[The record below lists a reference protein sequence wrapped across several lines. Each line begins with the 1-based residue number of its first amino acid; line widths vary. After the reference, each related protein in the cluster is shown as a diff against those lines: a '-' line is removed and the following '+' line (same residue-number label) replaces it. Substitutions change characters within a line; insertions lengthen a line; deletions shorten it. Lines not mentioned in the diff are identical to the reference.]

1 MLKSLLLLCLVM
13 PTLGAADALAGSL
26 TYVVGTC
33 KPGFQSFTSITAA
46 LAATPSPAVVDVCP
60 GTYNEQPVITIPVTL
75 QGISSGNS
83 DQAVI
88 APPAV
93 GLKSNATDDFGSPLA
108 VQLWVNNSSGAVN
121 ISNITVDGTGNAIS
135 ACSSSIVGI
144 FYQNSSGTVNRVT
157 TRNQKSNSGNSC
169 GVGVELEGG
178 AATPSV
184 TVQNSSI
191 HDFDLFGIEAE
202 TNNTTSPQLTATI
215 KANNIN
221 NTSVSTAF
229 GTGYAINIVVGT
241 TAMVTGNFLN
251 GGGGI
256 EVCFFFPVPG
266 CGGSVVGSISGNTVM
281 NTSPVG
287 ILTFVDGVSITANKL
302 LNNATG
308 IALSAENGI
317 GASAPTIQ
325 GNTITGSNIGIDF
338 SCLADMH
345 VSSNTIVDA
354 STGVNNV
361 PSGVATSNFY
371 SNVGTIQTGGC
382 P

>member
-1 MLKSLLLLCLVM
+1 MSRLKFLLLLCLVIL
-13 PTLGAADALAGSL
+13 TLGAAYALAVPL

-33 KPGFQSFTSITAA
+33 KPGFQSFPNITAA
-46 LAATPSPAVVDVCP
+46 LAATPSPAVIDVCP

-75 QGISSGNS
+75 QGISSGDS

-88 APPAV
+88 APPGV
-93 GLKSNATDDFGSPLA
+93 GLKPNTTDDFGNSLA
-108 VQLWVNNSSGAVN
+108 VQLWVDNSSGAVN
-121 ISNITVDGTGNAIS
+121 ISNITVDGTGNGMS
-135 ACSSSIVGI
+135 TCESEIVGI
-144 FYQNSSGTVNRVT
+144 FYQNSAGTVNHVT
-157 TRNQKSNSGNSC
+157 TRNQKGNNC
-169 GVGVELEGG
+169 GVGLQLEGG

-191 HDFDLFGIEAE
+191 HDFDLSGIIAE

-215 KANNIN
+215 KTNNIN
-221 NTSVSTAF
+221 NTSVPTAF
-229 GTGYAINIVVGT
+229 GAGYAINILVGT

-256 EVCFFFPVPG
+256 EVCFFGPVPG

-281 NTSPVG
+281 NTSAFG
-287 ILTFVDGVSITANKL
+287 ILTFVDGVSITANRL

-308 IALSAENGI
+308 IALAAMNGV
-317 GASAPTIQ
+317 GASAATIQ
-325 GNTITGSNIGIDF
+325 GNTITDSNIGIDF
-338 SCLADMH
+338 GCLADQH
-345 VSSNTIVDA
+345 VSSNTIADA

-361 PSGVATSNFY
+361 PSGAATPNAYF
-371 SNVGTIQTGGC
+371 NVGTIQAGSC